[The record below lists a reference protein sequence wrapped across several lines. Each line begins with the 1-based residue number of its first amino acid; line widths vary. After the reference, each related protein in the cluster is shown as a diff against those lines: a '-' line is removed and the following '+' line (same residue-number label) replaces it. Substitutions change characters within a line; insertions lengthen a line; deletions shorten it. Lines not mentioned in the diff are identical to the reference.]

1 MEHLTHDM
9 SEIARKTKSET
20 VSMKIITLVT
30 LFFLPGT
37 FISVGSFFIFLVS
50 PFPDTGHLPF
60 PPIYLDTHIFTTKAK
75 GNMTTDSEQTL
86 MSTDIVHW
94 DTGNDGKSVKN
105 FQLGALQ
112 IYLAIS
118 LPFMLATFGIW
129 YGFHWLER
137 RKEALKKSQMQAKIA
152 QP

>member
-1 MEHLTHDM
+1 
-9 SEIARKTKSET
+9 
-20 VSMKIITLVT
+20 
-30 LFFLPGT
+30 
-37 FISVGSFFIFLVS
+37 
-50 PFPDTGHLPF
+50 
-60 PPIYLDTHIFTTKAK
+60 
-75 GNMTTDSEQTL
+75 MTTDSEQTL

-112 IYLAIS
+112 IYLATS

-137 RKEALKKSQMQAKIA
+137 RKEALKESQMQAKIA